1 MLEKCKALYARYGDI
16 LRYLIIG
23 GLTTLLDYAVFAL
36 MFNALGVHYQIA
48 SVFSW
53 MAAVAFAFCGNKW
66 VVFRAHARDLRTLLR
81 ESVSFVTAR
90 LATLGVNALFLYV
103 SVDMLGMHAN
113 LAKLLANVLVIIL
126 NYVLSRL
133 FVFKRG

>member
-1 MLEKCKALYARYGDI
+1 M
-16 LRYLIIG
+16 
-23 GLTTLLDYAVFAL
+23 
-36 MFNALGVHYQIA
+36 
-48 SVFSW
+48 
-53 MAAVAFAFCGNKW
+53 
-66 VVFRAHARDLRTLLR
+66 FRAHARDLRTLLR